1 VRVAKDRAA
10 PFSRKHRKYWLTITG
25 GMILIGT
32 LDLILGFTF
41 WPHRD
46 DEDGE
51 ATPIKYDVRQYS
63 PHLTDA
69 RVAPDAPAAPGPASA
84 TPR

>member
-1 VRVAKDRAA
+1 MAKDRAA

-25 GMILIGT
+25 GMVLIG
-32 LDLILGFTF
+32 LIDLVLGFTF

-46 DEDGE
+46 GENSDEHI
-51 ATPIKYDVRQYS
+51 PIKYDVKQVPRAGQMAVT
-63 PHLTDA
+63 PDA
-69 RVAPDAPAAPGPASA
+69 RPATA

>member
-1 VRVAKDRAA
+1 MAKDRAR

-25 GMILIGT
+25 GMIVIGAI
-32 LDLILGFTF
+32 DLILGFSF

-46 DEDGE
+46 GDDGPPQ
-51 ATPIKYDVRQYS
+51 AIRYHVKQYNAG
-63 PHLTDA
+63 PVAHLIDA
-69 RVAPDAPAAPGPASA
+69 GVDNAPTA